1 MPSAHN
7 RSGRVMLL
15 LAACLPSSAMIHFGA
30 PRHPQPTLRRHDRLL
45 SSRAFPVMQG
55 EQGFSSSAFTECPVG
70 ADECPLPESE
80 FYEEDRGEAE
90 LMEKVIDYVLLL
102 TPIVLPVLAGLGF
115 EDTINTFHNVL
126 ERLADLKWVQ
136 VDGGLSRT
144 AALLPVMTG
153 IVLPCVSFALGTLT
167 ATTISTLRA
176 RQVGLRTTLNEEA
189 CLVRNVL
196 SATEA
201 MFPAEHCQDE
211 RRRAALLLRQYCTRV
226 LVESRSGIDL
236 EELQWQG
243 ASNSE
248 LDGITRLFHHAPP
261 LPEGVQERG
270 AGGVV
275 PRFHDTTHFLAQ
287 MYVEKLQLS
296 RSQRL
301 AMLTTTFPQVHW
313 IALTL
318 LGLSV
323 IFGFLLAADQ
333 QTLLFLAPVQLRLL
347 FAVLVGAL
355 SATAC
360 ICTDLNDPFRGA
372 FQITPSSQQLYLIR
386 EVIDRTLFYG
396 EFVPQPPAPVL
407 SSYKKKRVQQRVRAS
422 VRASE

>member
-1 MPSAHN
+1 
-7 RSGRVMLL
+7 MLL
-15 LAACLPSSAMIHFGA
+15 LAACLWPSSAMIHFGP
-30 PRHPQPTLRRHDRLL
+30 PRPALQRHDGLM
-45 SSRAFPVMQG
+45 SSRACPVMVE
-55 EQGFSSSAFTECPVG
+55 EQSLSSSAFAECPDG
-70 ADECPLPESE
+70 ADECPLPETV
-80 FYEEDRGEAE
+80 FDEDDRAEAE
-90 LMEKVIDYVLLL
+90 LKERAIDFVLLA
-102 TPIVLPVLAGLGF
+102 TPIVLPVLAGLQF
-115 EDTINTFHNVL
+115 ENTISTFHNVL

-201 MFPAEHCQDE
+201 MFPAEHCQVE
-211 RRRAALLLRQYCTRV
+211 RSQAALFMRQYCTRV

-261 LPEGVQERG
+261 LPAGVQERG

-287 MYVEKLQLS
+287 MYADNILS
-296 RSQRL
+296 
-301 AMLTTTFPQVHW
+301 LTPN
-313 IALTL
+313 
-318 LGLSV
+318 
-323 IFGFLLAADQ
+323 
-333 QTLLFLAPVQLRLL
+333 P
-347 FAVLVGAL
+347 
-355 SATAC
+355 
-360 ICTDLNDPFRGA
+360 NPN
-372 FQITPSSQQLYLIR
+372 PN
-386 EVIDRTLFYG
+386 
-396 EFVPQPPAPVL
+396 P
-407 SSYKKKRVQQRVRAS
+407 
-422 VRASE
+422 

>member
-1 MPSAHN
+1 MSTART
-7 RSGRVMLL
+7 RSGRVTLL
-15 LAACLPSSAMIHFGA
+15 LAACWPSSAMIQIGV
-30 PRHPQPTLRRHDRLL
+30 PRHPPQTLRPLL
-45 SSRAFPVMQG
+45 SSRARPVLLQQ
-55 EQGFSSSAFTECPVG
+55 QGFSTFISGLGGSDDFPAG
-70 ADECPLPESE
+70 ADECPLPETE
-80 FYEEDRGEAE
+80 FFEEDRSEADMMARF
-90 LMEKVIDYVLLL
+90 LDFALLV
-102 TPIVLPVLAGLGF
+102 TPIVLPIVAGLSF
-115 EDTINTFHNVL
+115 EDIIRVFHETL

-201 MFPAEHCQDE
+201 MFPAEHCEEE
-211 RRRAALLLRQYCTRV
+211 RRRGALLLRQYCTRV

-236 EELQWQG
+236 EQLQWQG

-248 LDGITRLFHHAPP
+248 LDGITRLFHHAPQ
-261 LPEGVQERG
+261 LPAGVDER
-270 AGGVV
+270 ASV

-386 EVIDRTLFYG
+386 EVIDRTLFCG
-396 EFVPQPPAPVL
+396 ETVPQPPAPVL
-407 SSYKKKRVQQRVRAS
+407 SSYKNNRAIR
-422 VRASE
+422 RAASASAK